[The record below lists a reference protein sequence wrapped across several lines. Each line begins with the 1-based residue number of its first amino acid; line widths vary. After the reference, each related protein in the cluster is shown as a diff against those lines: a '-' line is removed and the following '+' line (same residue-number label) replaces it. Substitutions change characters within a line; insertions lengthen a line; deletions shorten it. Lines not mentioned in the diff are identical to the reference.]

1 MCIEQH
7 GKKGNI
13 LEGITLFFIAY
24 IVVIYENNIV
34 IQAYLRVDNLTKK
47 WFTCIISK
55 IFQLAIS
62 VGCISINVET
72 KLHHS

>member
-1 MCIEQH
+1 MEQH
-7 GKKGNI
+7 GKKGNK

-47 WFTCIISK
+47 
-55 IFQLAIS
+55 
-62 VGCISINVET
+62 
-72 KLHHS
+72 

>member
-34 IQAYLRVDNLTKK
+34 IPAYLRVDNLT
-47 WFTCIISK
+47 
-55 IFQLAIS
+55 
-62 VGCISINVET
+62 T
-72 KLHHS
+72 K